1 MHGYFEKGI
10 PMNNRP
16 LAALAAI
23 TLAGALMAGC
33 SSTPASN
40 PSASGGVALVSS
52 GTLSV
57 CTNPPFKPM
66 EYVDDSGNV
75 VGFDMDIMQLVATKL
90 GVTMNVVQTDFSQIT
105 SGAAMAAQKC
115 DIGASAITITDARKN
130 AVTFSN
136 PYFAATQALAVKTG
150 SGINGLADLKGKNLA
165 VETDTTGAD
174 YANANSAQY
183 GYSVV
188 VFDDGGTAL
197 NAILSGRADACL
209 IDNAIAYDF
218 VNSNS
223 SSTQVVTEF
232 QTGETYGFATMK
244 NANGQAL
251 ADVVNQVLATASSDG
266 TYLTLYKKWIN
277 PSATSASLPDPN
289 ATPSS

>member
-1 MHGYFEKGI
+1 MHGYFEKGL

-16 LAALAAI
+16 FAALAVVA
-23 TLAGALMAGC
+23 LAGTLMAGC
-33 SSTPASN
+33 SSTPAST
-40 PSASGGVALVSS
+40 PSASDGVTLVSP

-75 VGFDMDIMQLVATKL
+75 VGFDMDMMQLVADKL
-90 GVTMNVVQTDFSQIT
+90 GVKLNVVQTDFSQIT
-105 SGAAMAAQKC
+105 SGAAMAAKKC
-115 DIGASAITITDARKN
+115 DIGASAITITAARKA
-130 AVTFSN
+130 AVSFSAA
-136 PYFAATQALAVKTG
+136 YFAATQALAVKSG

-174 YANANSAQY
+174 YANANAAQY

-218 VNSNS
+218 VNSNP
-223 SSTQVVTEF
+223 STQVATEF
-232 QTGETYGFATMK
+232 QTGESYGFVTS
-244 NANGQAL
+244 NDANGLAL
-251 ADVVNQVLATASSDG
+251 TAVVNGVLETANSDG

-277 PSATSASLPDPN
+277 PNATAATLPDPN
-289 ATPSS
+289 ATPSN

>member
-1 MHGYFEKGI
+1 
-10 PMNNRP
+10 MNNRP

-23 TLAGALMAGC
+23 ALTGSLMAGC
-33 SSTPASN
+33 SSTPSSN
-40 PSASGGVALVSS
+40 STGGVTLVAP
-52 GTLSV
+52 GTLTV

-66 EYVDDSGNV
+66 EFVDDSGTV
-75 VGFDMDIMQLVATKL
+75 VGFDLDLMQLVATKL
-90 GVTMNVVQTDFSQIT
+90 GDKMNVVQTDFSQIT
-105 SGAAMAAQKC
+105 SGAVFASQKC
-115 DIGASAITITDARKN
+115 DIGASSITITDARKN
-130 AVTFSN
+130 ALTFSN
-136 PYFAATQALAVKTG
+136 PYFAATQALAVKSD

-174 YANANSAQY
+174 YANANAAQY

-223 SSTQVVTEF
+223 GTQVVTEF
-232 QTGETYGFATMK
+232 QTGETYGFAMM
-244 NANGQAL
+244 NNDNGKAL
-251 ADVVNQVLATASSDG
+251 ADTVNQVLATASSDG

-277 PSATSASLPDPN
+277 PNATTASLPDAN